1 MRVEVCP
8 QYDCGLMY
16 LSSTSTSTSTLSLSP
31 VLSYIQTMIT
41 NDSEKKI
48 AAAVSIV
55 KKLTSQGFTALF
67 AGGYVRDRIMK
78 GIFAEIGDIDIATNA
93 TPETINK
100 LFSHTIGVG
109 EQFGVMVVIEGGIP
123 FEVATFRADI
133 GITDGRHP
141 GKVVFT
147 DAKEDALRRDF
158 TINGMFFDPLTEQ
171 VIDYVSGAEDISAGV
186 IRSIGDPAQRFRE
199 DYLRMLRAIRFAARF
214 DFSIE
219 DATWRALCENAG
231 NIKLISPE
239 RIFSEI
245 DRMICQK
252 NPARSLQLLMDS
264 GLLKEV
270 LPEVAALA
278 GVEQPPEF
286 HPEGDV
292 FVHTRLALELMPDQP
307 SSALAWSVLLHD
319 VGKPSTFIVSDR
331 IRFNGHDRVGALI
344 ASSVL
349 RRLKASNALIEAVDA
364 CIENHMNFMNVTRMR
379 LSTLKKFLSRP
390 TIMEELDLHRTDCL
404 ASHGDIENYIFIKEK
419 LSLMG
424 QEVIK
429 PPPLIGG
436 RDLIELGLKPGPLF
450 GEILN
455 EVYDLQLEE
464 KISSKEE
471 AMVFVRER
479 QGM

>member
-1 MRVEVCP
+1 MI
-8 QYDCGLMY
+8 
-16 LSSTSTSTSTLSLSP
+16 SNTS
-31 VLSYIQTMIT
+31 
-41 NDSEKKI
+41 EEKI

-55 KKLTSQGFTALF
+55 KKLTSRGFSALF
-67 AGGYVRDRIMK
+67 AGGYVRDRIMN
-78 GIFAEIGDIDIATNA
+78 GVLAEIGDIDIATNA
-93 TPETINK
+93 TPETISK

-109 EQFGVMVVIEGGIP
+109 EQFGVMVVMEGGIP

-141 GKVVFT
+141 GAVVFT

-158 TINGMFFDPLTEQ
+158 TINGMFFDPITEQ
-171 VIDYVSGAEDISAGV
+171 VIDYVSGAEDINAGV
-186 IRSIGDPAQRFRE
+186 IRSIGDPGQRFKE

-214 DFSIE
+214 DFKIE
-219 DATWRALCENAG
+219 DATWRALCENAEK
-231 NIKLISPE
+231 IKLISPE

-245 DRMICQK
+245 DRMLCQK
-252 NPARSLQLLMDS
+252 NPSRSLQLLMES

-292 FVHTRLALELMPDQP
+292 FVHTRLALELMEEQP
-307 SSALAWSVLLHD
+307 SSTLAWSVLLHD

-331 IRFNGHDRVGALI
+331 IRFNGHDRAGALI
-344 ASSVL
+344 ARTVL

-390 TIMEELDLHRTDCL
+390 TIIEELDLHRADCL
-404 ASHGDIENYIFIKEK
+404 ASHGDIENYTFIKEK
-419 LSLMG
+419 LSEMD

-455 EVYDLQLEE
+455 EIYDLQLEE
-464 KISSKEE
+464 KVATKNDALALVKE
-471 AMVFVRER
+471 RYCI
-479 QGM
+479 